1 MEISRFFYE
10 IDYPVWF
17 ALYTKPNH
25 EKRVYKCL
33 KCFNIES
40 FLPLRIITTK
50 DFKEIEIPLF
60 RSYVFLKVIPRTKEF
75 YIAMDLK
82 GSMGYVKFN
91 NIPAIIKEKEIEAL
105 KKLIEN
111 GNKRIFPVY
120 EINEG
125 KEIIFKRGP
134 FAGYKIIIK
143 NFDEKRNIIIAWIK
157 EIFAGGALYIKKE
170 DLLKWI

>member
-1 MEISRFFYE
+1 MGNSDLFYK

-25 EKRVYKCL
+25 EKRVYECL

-40 FLPLRIITTK
+40 FLPLKIIQTK
-50 DFKEIEIPLF
+50 NLKEIKVPLF
-60 RSYVFLKVIPRTKEF
+60 RSYVFLKTIPGTKEF

-82 GSMGYVKFN
+82 GVLGYIKFN
-91 NIPAIIKEKEIEAL
+91 NIPAIIDEREIEAL

-111 GNKRIFPVY
+111 GDKRIFPVY
-120 EINEG
+120 EIKEG

-143 NFDEKRNIIIAWIK
+143 NFDEKRNMIIAWIK